1 MFSWFKKTKKEP
13 QKEVVSATKDF
24 QEDFENV
31 ARVCDYFKELTGV
44 TFEKQQSILR
54 SKLISFCRQRDIY
67 SFSTLIE
74 KVDYEPQ
81 LRQEL
86 IDYLTTNETY
96 FYREF
101 EQIRE
106 LVSLV
111 KSSSHSVRILCAPC
125 ATGEEPYSIAIALL
139 EAGVSPTRF
148 SILGIDINS
157 DAIEK
162 AKVAL
167 YKERNIRNLSA
178 DILSRYFTKID
189 DKFSLHTEIKE
200 RVAFRVVNIFAPEF
214 RELEKFD
221 YIFSRNML
229 IYFDAPTKKRAQ
241 EILKERLK
249 GSDEQLFFGHAD
261 LY

>member
-13 QKEVVSATKDF
+13 QKSAEPPV
-24 QEDFENV
+24 EDFENV
-31 ARVCDYFKELTGV
+31 TLVCQYFKELTGV

-54 SKLISFCRQRDIY
+54 SKLISFCKKRDIY
-67 SFSTLIE
+67 SFSTLMQKADTQPE
-74 KVDYEPQ
+74 

-101 EQIRE
+101 EQIKQ
-106 LVSLV
+106 LIQSIQN
-111 KSSSHSVRILCAPC
+111 SAHSVTILCAPC

-139 EAGVSPTRF
+139 EAGVSPSRF

-157 DAIEK
+157 DAINR
-162 AKVAL
+162 AKTAL
-167 YKERNIRNLSA
+167 YKERNIRNLSTE
-178 DILSRYFTKID
+178 ILTKYFTKQE
-189 DKFSLHTEIKE
+189 DKFALNDEVK
-200 RVAFRVVNIFAPEF
+200 RKVAFKVVNIFSAEF
-214 RELEKFD
+214 AQLEKFD

-229 IYFDAPTKKRAQ
+229 IYFDAATKQKAQ
-241 EILKERLK
+241 EILKRQLK
-249 GSDEQLFFGHAD
+249 SSDENLFFGHAD